1 MFFKDFP
8 QLTLDSSI
16 TCISWCIVNPNIIA
30 ISTTNKNLYIW
41 DVHKSQAIHQFDIE
55 DQIVR
60 VMSWNKYIL
69 SIGSSNGKI
78 THYDSKSN
86 QLISSNFAHPR
97 EITNL
102 VWSPDGNQ
110 LASVSSNLVKVWE
123 LNSNSACCIIRH
135 NEPVC
140 SLAWC
145 PWKVDYLATVCSNT
159 GTFRIWN
166 TFTGENI
173 SSMELIPN
181 ITSLSWCSHKKE
193 FLTTQNT
200 SDNAII
206 LWKFPSLQKLKT
218 FSSPSGILT
227 SVQNP
232 KNKIIVTSSTTPSLS
247 LWQIFEPKSTPGVYS
262 TKSNV
267 Y

>member
-1 MFFKDFP
+1 M
-8 QLTLDSSI
+8 
-16 TCISWCIVNPNIIA
+16 C
-30 ISTTNKNLYIW
+30 
-41 DVHKSQAIHQFDIE
+41 
-55 DQIVR
+55 
-60 VMSWNKYIL
+60 WNKYIL

-145 PWKVDYLATVCSNT
+145 PWKVDYLATVCLTT

-166 TFTGENI
+166 TLTGEI
-173 SSMELIPN
+173 VSSMELIPN

-193 FLTTQNT
+193 FLTTQTT
-200 SDNAII
+200 SENALI
-206 LWKFPSLQKLKT
+206 LWKFPSLQKFKT
-218 FSSPSGILT
+218 FSSPGGILSST
-227 SVQNP
+227 QNP
-232 KNKIIVTSSTTPSLS
+232 KNKIIVTSARDTILT
-247 LWQIFEPKSTPGVYS
+247 LWQILEPKSNPLVNV

-267 Y
+267 F